1 MLNLR
6 NRFCL
11 AIKPYAESNLG
22 QLKSMHFPGAT
33 GFLCGSPMEKDWTS
47 QTFDHR
53 GKTADSYT
61 LKEKRFI
68 GVHGFRVFSQW

>member
-47 QTFDHR
+47 QTFDH
-53 GKTADSYT
+53 
-61 LKEKRFI
+61 
-68 GVHGFRVFSQW
+68 HG